1 MKFFFQA
8 VAAAVMLL
16 ASGTDAELYRL
27 SEKFGEPHGT
37 SFSDAGFAIAGQTVR
52 SVTIRTGERVNG
64 VGIDVTRPDGERTN
78 LFHGG
83 SGGYPKT
90 LALNSGERFLC
101 LEAHSGKYHG
111 RTRIRYIKITTTSGR
126 SIDGGTPTTKIG
138 KVCAPDG
145 FQLGGF
151 AGSSGVELDQV
162 GAVWVMN

>member
-37 SFSDAGFAIAGQTVR
+37 SFSDAGFAIAGQT
-52 SVTIRTGERVNG
+52 TGR
-64 VGIDVTRPDGERTN
+64 ERTN

-90 LALNSGERFLC
+90 LGLNSGERFLC

-111 RTRIRYIKITTTSGR
+111 RTRIRYIKITTSSGR

-151 AGSSGVELDQV
+151 AGSSGDELDQV

>member
-90 LALNSGERFLC
+90 LGLNSGERFLC
-101 LEAHSGKYHG
+101 LEAHSGKYH
-111 RTRIRYIKITTTSGR
+111 IN
-126 SIDGGTPTTKIG
+126 IDHRCNNQCNCVLIG
-138 KVCAPDG
+138 KKS
-145 FQLGGF
+145 L
-151 AGSSGVELDQV
+151 
-162 GAVWVMN
+162 